1 MHPFVIFWSR
11 CIQNYCTENRFYSF
25 FENGMVR
32 LKPQNDTGK
41 KKVLFDLFRVDLIA
55 SQKSVEAEKTLDDLG
70 MNVADA
76 VTIFLKQVVLTESIP
91 FEIKKPKYNQET
103 VEAIKEALD
112 IIKNPENYKSFNSVD
127 ELMEELNSEDE

>member
-1 MHPFVIFWSR
+1 MAKTDTLNIRIEP
-11 CIQNYCTENRFYSF
+11 N
-25 FENGMVR
+25 
-32 LKPQNDTGK
+32 LK
-41 KKVLFDLFRVDLIA
+41 R
-55 SQKSVEAEKTLDDLG
+55 EAEKTLDDLG

-112 IIKNPENYKSFNSVD
+112 IIKNPENHKSFNSVD